1 MKESTWYRIKYSI
14 GYVFENNKLI
24 ITIPVGILDTTKE
37 SFEEGIDIIDIE
49 RDIVLPSE
57 GISIGENC
65 RDNISMLLNESPK
78 DAIMIID
85 RIINKKTGEDLD
97 NVYIKTKEI
106 FYSEKDYVKKGYTL
120 KRIDEFNNTI
130 EHYNFE

>member
-37 SFEEGIDIIDIE
+37 SFEERINIIDIE
-49 RDIVLPSE
+49 RDIVLSSE
-57 GISIGENC
+57 GISIGESC
-65 RDNISMLLNESPK
+65 RDNISMLLNESPQ

-85 RIINKKTGEDLD
+85 RIINRKTGEDLD
-97 NVYIKTKEI
+97 NAYIKTKEVY
-106 FYSEKDYVKKGYTL
+106 YSEKEYLKKGYML
-120 KRIDEFNNTI
+120 IKIDEFNNTI
-130 EHYNFE
+130 EEYNFE